1 MPNKEPTQ
9 PVLVKVLYLFA
20 GKRRQSDVSTFL
32 KRLEEAGKIRLQL
45 QEFDIERSETHDL
58 RSKELW
64 EQICDTLKEG
74 GWFLIVSPPCNTFS
88 RARFQWRRYPGP
100 RPLRSRTW
108 PKGFPWLSNVNAK
121 IVNEANEFVL
131 QCINACYVVV
141 QHDGWFLL
149 EHPEDLGIVDGEV
162 PGSIWQ
168 WEEIHNLLAWCHG
181 ITMAIHQCQ
190 FGALTS
196 KPTRLMCNFQVRDR
210 RCHLGF
216 PKFDKNYRYL
226 GPLPPKCGHRHTY
239 KLMGKTGNRWN
250 TSPSAAYPPGM
261 CKFIADAIFGAV
273 ATCGGGAKNG
283 MAAAHDKQSA
293 TLESSGAGAPLESS
307 VVPSHKAA
315 SSSQSTTPAV
325 APLESSDTPSRT
337 TMSCSDPA
345 PLTTGTGPEEGQ
357 NHACTEID
365 NDVVH
370 ETQGF
375 DMESCLNK
383 GRPISVE
390 WDGRRREFVDGFGLC
405 SPTRWAPL
413 ARGVRR
419 SDTMKKL
426 ASETFVL
433 LRETVARCIPDVR
446 AAAFKLVTG
455 KFESSPFSFE
465 ELTTLRKKW
474 ASLLADPTDALVV
487 DEGQPFLLRGLSQWL
502 TVFEDPDAPT
512 LVDIEDSFATGV
524 PLGVDAPLPRTPQV
538 YPEKVKHRKLDDSE
552 FNPIANNYQSAQ
564 VSSTELETKFREEEA
579 MGRMYPTRLSTLKQE
594 FGEERIRVAAMA
606 AIAKPDG
613 TVRPLHDGTHSVQVN
628 NRIVYRDQIQCPG
641 PAEVAAVVR
650 ESVETLEA
658 PFCVSADIK
667 AAHRLVKVRRCDWP
681 YMCCKANTDSPTVWV
696 NKVGTFGISSAPYWW
711 AKLFAMV
718 GRFVG
723 HLMMNA
729 WFLHLVYVD
738 DLHGSFVGK
747 EKFSNLWVWILAF
760 ELIGTPFAYH
770 KFRGGFS
777 SEFVGY
783 QLRYDLNEVGIS
795 LRRGEWLVKWINTAA
810 EKRFVV
816 VTREFSEFLGR
827 LGFVSQLLVWL
838 KPHLSPLYAWASA
851 TSGSTVAKLPD
862 AVILTMTYLLTEFRS
877 ETYMVSAKRPATYTG
892 EQFRTDAKCTDVS
905 VVLGGWEMSTGRW
918 FQLSLSESDVPY
930 LFSPGKGSQWAST
943 SAELL
948 ATLAALVVFGW
959 TGAARSRKELE
970 LCLTAGTDNRANEYL
985 SQKRSTTKW
994 PLMLVNMQLS
1004 SVLARS
1010 RTGVRLKWR
1019 PREENTVA
1027 DDITNSVFTQLDMDK
1042 RLQVDYEDIPTEII
1056 HALWQ
1061 VKADFDEARLLAKA
1075 SIPKESE
1082 KKRKRV
1088 DKTPW

>member
-1 MPNKEPTQ
+1 M
-9 PVLVKVLYLFA
+9 LVKVLYLFA

-32 KRLEEAGKIRLQL
+32 KKLEDAGKIRLQL
-45 QEFDIERSETHDL
+45 LEFDIERSETHDL

-64 EQICDTLKEG
+64 EQICETLKEG

-121 IVNEANEFVL
+121 IVNEANDFVL

-181 ITMAIHQCQ
+181 FTVAIHQCQ

-196 KPTRLMCNFQVRDR
+196 KPTRLMCNFQLRDR
-210 RCHLGF
+210 RCHAGF
-216 PKFDKNYRYL
+216 PKFDKSYRYL
-226 GPLPPKCGHRHTY
+226 GPLPRKCGHKHLN

-250 TSPSAAYPPGM
+250 TSPSAAYPAGM

-273 ATCGGGAKNG
+273 ATYGGGSKNG
-283 MAAAHDKQSA
+283 IGKLSA

-307 VVPSHKAA
+307 VVSSHKAA
-315 SSSQSTTPAV
+315 SSGLSN
-325 APLESSDTPSRT
+325 APTAATRSVLA
-337 TMSCSDPA
+337 A
-345 PLTTGTGPEEGQ
+345 PTTGTDSEETQ
-357 NHACTEID
+357 KQHACTEVD
-365 NDVVH
+365 NDMVH
-370 ETQGF
+370 DTQGF
-375 DMESCLNK
+375 DMEACLNR
-383 GRPISVE
+383 GRPICVE
-390 WDGRRREFVDGFGLC
+390 WDGRTREFVDGFGLC
-405 SPTRWAPL
+405 SPTRWPPL
-413 ARGVRR
+413 ARGTRR
-419 SDTMKKL
+419 SDKMKQL
-426 ASETFVL
+426 ASDTFGL
-433 LRETVARCIPDVR
+433 LQEAVGKCIPDVR
-446 AAAFKLVTG
+446 TAAFKLVTG
-455 KFESSPFSFE
+455 KFESSPLSFE
-465 ELTTLRKKW
+465 ELATLRKRW
-474 ASLLADPTDALVV
+474 AALLADPADALVI
-487 DEGQPFLLRGLSQWL
+487 DEGQPFLLRGLAQWL

-512 LVDIEDSFATGV
+512 LVDVEDSFATGV

-564 VSSTELETKFREEEA
+564 VSSTELEAKFREEET
-579 MGRMYPTRLSTLKQE
+579 MGRMFPTRLSALKQE
-594 FGEERIRVAAMA
+594 FGEERIRVASMA

-650 ESVETLEA
+650 ESVETFEA

-723 HLMMNA
+723 HLMANA

-747 EKFSNLWVWILAF
+747 EKFSNLWIWILAF
-760 ELIGTPFAYH
+760 ELVGTPFAYH

-810 EKRFVV
+810 EKKFVV

-862 AVILTMTYLLTEFRS
+862 AVIMTLTYLLTEFRS
-877 ETYMVSAKRPATYTG
+877 ETYMVSAKRPLAYTG
-892 EQFRTDAKCTDVS
+892 EQFRTDAKCTDTS

-930 LFSPGKGSQWAST
+930 LFAPGKGSQWAST

-959 TGAARSRKELE
+959 TEAARSRKELE

-985 SQKRSTTKW
+985 SQKRATTKW

-1010 RTGVRLKWR
+1010 RTGVKLRWR

-1027 DDITNSVFTQLDMDK
+1027 DDITNSVFTQLDVEK
-1042 RLQVDYEDIPTEII
+1042 RLHVEYEDIPTEII

-1061 VKADFDEARLLAKA
+1061 VKSEFDEARLLAKA
-1075 SIPKESE
+1075 SVPKGGE

>member
-1 MPNKEPTQ
+1 MPNGPPAQ

-32 KRLEEAGKIRLQL
+32 KKLEEAGKIRLQL

-64 EQICDTLKEG
+64 DQICETLKEG

-121 IVNEANEFVL
+121 IGNEANEFVL

-181 ITMAIHQCQ
+181 ITIAIHQCQ

-196 KPTRLMCNFQVRDR
+196 KPTRLMCNFQVQDR
-210 RCHLGF
+210 RCYLGF
-216 PKFDKNYRYL
+216 PKFDKTNRYL
-226 GPLPPKCGHRHTY
+226 GPLPQKCGHRHTY

-273 ATCGGGAKNG
+273 ATSGGGAKNG
-283 MAAAHDKQSA
+283 KQLAS
-293 TLESSGAGAPLESS
+293 LESSGAGAPLESS
-307 VVPSHKAA
+307 IAPSHKTASNVESTESAA
-315 SSSQSTTPAV
+315 
-325 APLESSDTPSRT
+325 APLESSAMPSHTAAFCRDTAAPT
-337 TMSCSDPA
+337 TDTA
-345 PLTTGTGPEEGQ
+345 PGEAQ
-357 NHACTEID
+357 NHACAEND
-365 NDVVH
+365 DDVVH
-370 ETQGF
+370 DTQGF
-375 DMESCLNK
+375 DMEACLNR

-390 WDGRRREFVDGFGLC
+390 WDGRSREFVDGFGLC
-405 SPTRWAPL
+405 SPTRWPPL

-419 SDTMKKL
+419 SDTMRKL

-433 LRETVARCIPDVR
+433 LQDMVHRCIPDVR
-446 AAAFKLVTG
+446 AAAFRLVTG
-455 KFESSPFSFE
+455 KFESSPFSVG
-465 ELTTLRKKW
+465 ELTALRKRW
-474 ASLLADPTDALVV
+474 ASLLSDPADALIV

-502 TVFEDPDAPT
+502 TVFGDPDAPT

-564 VSSTELETKFREEEA
+564 VSSTELEAKFREEEA
-579 MGRMYPTRLSTLKQE
+579 LGRMYPTTFSTLKQE
-594 FGEERIRVAAMA
+594 FGEERIRIAAMA

-696 NKVGTFGISSAPYWW
+696 NRVGTFGISSAPYWW

-738 DLHGSFVGK
+738 DLHGSFVGR
-747 EKFSNLWVWILAF
+747 EKFTNLWVWILAF
-760 ELIGTPFAYH
+760 ELVGTPFAYH

-795 LRRGEWLVKWINTAA
+795 LRRGDWLVKWINTAA

-877 ETYMVSAKRPATYTG
+877 ETYMVSAKRPATFTG
-892 EQFRTDAKCTDVS
+892 EQFRTDAKCTDTS
-905 VVLGGWEMSTGRW
+905 VVLGGWEISTGRW
-918 FQLSLSESDVPY
+918 FQLILSESDVPY
-930 LFSPGKGSQWAST
+930 LFSHGKGSQWAST

-959 TGAARSRKELE
+959 SGDARSRKELE
-970 LCLTAGTDNRANEYL
+970 LHLTAGTDNRANEYL

-1004 SVLARS
+1004 SLLARS
-1010 RTGVRLKWR
+1010 RTVVKLKWR

-1027 DDITNSVFTQLDMDK
+1027 DDITNSVFTQLDMEK
-1042 RLQVDYEDIPTEII
+1042 RLHVEYDDIPTEII

-1061 VKADFDEARLLAKA
+1061 VKADFDEARLLAKT
-1075 SIPKESE
+1075 SIPKEPE